1 MALRMLEDSTVKS
14 LYNTLSESNLYEEEN
29 FEDVVKRD
37 FKLFLLDKYND
48 ENYENVSEEDVNEY
62 FTGMFYDIQDYDG
75 LEDANNAEDIIR
87 KEYNL
92 EDKFEEVSFDEII
105 TRMSNAT
112 SYEELYDA
120 VSLVED
126 PSIRNRAEE
135 MLQTCERDGDD
146 VETAYSITTTDC
158 LDMYANDENVF
169 KESVNLK
176 EDINKITDENYDEAV
191 KYINAIESSIRAYE
205 GDRKYH
211 GGYTAHEY
219 KFQKQELRRM
229 QKLMKEYKKTINES
243 LDSSIDSIVNDVLS
257 GNDVYVRLD
266 EKDYSSEEGSNIYKI
281 EYSYSTERPED
292 YDNGYNSG
300 WDRGQDEEFD
310 KKQDERFEK
319 ATKAYEE
326 GEVFEFNCV
335 KIEDGKIQYTGFCL
349 LKCFG
354 IEELRN
360 NLEYYKAKKIGVK
373 TISSFEDLTEGSS
386 LKSLY
391 VYSNA
396 ESEDES
402 DAQSMIWSTYKP
414 EAPKLSFQIH
424 REGHMYFVDFIGS
437 EEDIRNYLIKL
448 GWFTPEEIDKYD
460 LIKQYTPELHNKI
473 FSEDVSI
480 KESVDCSKDDV
491 LYMYNPKLNKEVL
504 LLKKNGKWYSSD
516 EGELPKEYSSQTA
529 SELCTNFNGSWKRL
543 MSTDKD
549 LDTTFNE
556 LKNSNGKL
564 SENTLTKS
572 NSILTKEN
580 RKRFKEID
588 KKISEKNK
596 NIRSSAGSQA
606 VMLDDL
612 PDDIYNE
619 DYYKNVCGLTDEEYK
634 FYVDYNNAI
643 DNYLEEAK
651 KPKKKK
657 DKKPEERIIMQ
668 QGNVTCL
675 KQGDKYKVFEEAE
688 DENLKEYSN
697 QEEAMKDAL
706 TRCGVDPDNELAESI
721 ETKAYNMLKEN
732 KNYEDFYKELKNKF
746 DDDKLIPVWN
756 EAIKKL
762 SE

>member
-14 LYNTLSESNLYEEEN
+14 LYKILSESNLYEKEN

-37 FKLFLLDKYND
+37 FKLFLLDKYDD
-48 ENYENVSEEDVNEY
+48 ENYKDVSEDDVNEY
-62 FTGMFYDIQDYDG
+62 FTGMFYDIQDEND
-75 LEDANNAEDIIR
+75 LEDANNAEAIIR
-87 KEYNL
+87 KEYGL
-92 EDKFEEVSFDEII
+92 EDKFE
-105 TRMSNAT
+105 
-112 SYEELYDA
+112 
-120 VSLVED
+120 
-126 PSIRNRAEE
+126 
-135 MLQTCERDGDD
+135 
-146 VETAYSITTTDC
+146 
-158 LDMYANDENVF
+158 
-169 KESVNLK
+169 ESVNLK

-243 LDSSIDSIVNDVLS
+243 AKPLNEGGIYPVEIDEEANQALVDKLAEILGCDSSEDISVDNLELIPAKGFGGGGQYWFRAQVNIGKAAAYHGGFIWKALEAVKDQCPHLYKIYKNGTQSSSVATGETSGLEVNYYSTIDIKDDEEVENGLSFEYSNEDLDLAGCDLETLEAEEIPVGDYLCNLVKEHMSELIELLKSYEISEDDYEDTDDAEEYNESAKLKEAKNYLNEPNNNIYNSVMIDVEELEPIPVCYNLNKSMTSKEITDYINKYGYELDSIGKEVS
-257 GNDVYVRLD
+257 
-266 EKDYSSEEGSNIYKI
+266 EKELKSK
-281 EYSYSTERPED
+281 T
-292 YDNGYNSG
+292 
-300 WDRGQDEEFD
+300 
-310 KKQDERFEK
+310 
-319 ATKAYEE
+319 
-326 GEVFEFNCV
+326 FNC
-335 KIEDGKIQYTGFCL
+335 
-349 LKCFG
+349 
-354 IEELRN
+354 N
-360 NLEYYKAKKIGVK
+360 
-373 TISSFEDLTEGSS
+373 FESITNTDKPMDESLTEGSR
-386 LKSLY
+386 LY
-391 VYSNA
+391 IYSNA
-396 ESEDES
+396 ESEDKS

-414 EAPKLSFQIH
+414 EAPKLNFQIH
-424 REGHMYFVDFIGS
+424 KEGRMYFVDFIGS

-460 LIKQYTPELHNKI
+460 LIKPYTPEHHDKN
-473 FSEDVSI
+473 ED
-480 KESVDCSKDDV
+480 
-491 LYMYNPKLNKEVL
+491 
-504 LLKKNGKWYSSD
+504 
-516 EGELPKEYSSQTA
+516 
-529 SELCTNFNGSWKRL
+529 
-543 MSTDKD
+543 
-549 LDTTFNE
+549 
-556 LKNSNGKL
+556 
-564 SENTLTKS
+564 LTES

-580 RKRFKEID
+580 RKRFEEID

-596 NIRSSAGSQA
+596 KIRSNAGSQA

-612 PDDIYNE
+612 PEDIYNE

-643 DNYLEEAK
+643 DNHLEEAK

-706 TRCGVDPDNELAESI
+706 SRCGVDPDNELAESI

-746 DDDKLIPVWN
+746 DDDKLIPAWN
-756 EAIKKL
+756 KAIKKL